1 MRDRKLV
8 GSRQRS
14 LSRRSRHARP
24 LLAGNNSAHLMLGK
38 VHIRRKDLG
47 TRLGAAG
54 QMCGSFTVDRYGV
67 TLCNHLRLENLP
79 QISMEYSFRD
89 S

>member
-1 MRDRKLV
+1 
-8 GSRQRS
+8 
-14 LSRRSRHARP
+14 
-24 LLAGNNSAHLMLGK
+24 MLGK

-47 TRLGAAG
+47 TRLGAAV
-54 QMCGSFTVDRYGV
+54 QMCGSFTMDRYCV

-79 QISMEYSFRD
+79 QISMVYSFRD